1 MPSDLAP
8 LLPALCRDLIGIL
21 GSLSLDSMVATGNE
35 FLVRLK
41 TAKRSLQIFCALV
54 TRHRKYSDK

>member
-1 MPSDLAP
+1 MPSVLAP
-8 LLPALCRDLIGIL
+8 LLPTFCGDLICIL
-21 GSLSLDSMVATGNE
+21 GSLSFDAAVALE
-35 FLVRLK
+35 SEYLMRLK